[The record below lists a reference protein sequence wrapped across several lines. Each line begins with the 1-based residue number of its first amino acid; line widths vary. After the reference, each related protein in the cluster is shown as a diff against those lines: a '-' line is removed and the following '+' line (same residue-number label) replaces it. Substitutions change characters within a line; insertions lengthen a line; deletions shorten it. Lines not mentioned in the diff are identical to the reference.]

1 MPGKAVP
8 EGKHGL
14 PNVCF
19 SPNLVNC
26 KQDFGG
32 WIPRSFF
39 FTTSGCGDVGSCFF
53 VLHPAYS
60 SSSRR
65 PAPSSPPLY
74 FNSLYQ
80 LTVSLSIS
88 LCNLSLSHSSPS
100 TSRSIIFF
108 CIHLYQL
115 LSLSINLSLAHSSL
129 STSLYHLAPYPL
141 LSITF
146 ISMNFS
152 LPHSSLSTSLSQLV
166 HWLDVPWHFL
176 PLDWLVGPWALWPPR
191 LFRVASV
198 PLLASVCNGFCVEK
212 CVSVCKGA
220 CLQKCL

>member
-115 LSLSINLSLAHSSL
+115 LSLYQFVFSAFVSINFSLSPCSL
-129 STSLYHLAPYPL
+129 STSLYHIHLYEL
-141 LSITF
+141 FSTTF
-146 ISMNFS
+146 ISINFS
-152 LPHSSLSTSLSQLV
+152 LSTCPLARCALA
-166 HWLDVPWHFL
+166 L
-176 PLDWLVGPWALWPPR
+176 PASRLASWALGALATAAVSR
-191 LFRVASV
+191 GKRAAS
-198 PLLASVCNGFCVEK
+198 CFCV
-212 CVSVCKGA
+212 
-220 CLQKCL
+220 

>member
-60 SSSRR
+60 SSRR
-65 PAPSSPPLY
+65 PAPSSPPL
-74 FNSLYQ
+74 FQ
-80 LTVSLSIS
+80 
-88 LCNLSLSHSSPS
+88 LSLS
-100 TSRSIIFF
+100 TDSISIDFSMQLVFITFVSVNFSLYHFF
-108 CIHLYQL
+108 FIHLYQL

>member
-88 LCNLSLSHSSPS
+88 LS
-100 TSRSIIFF
+100 T
-108 CIHLYQL
+108 CLYHIRLRQL
-115 LSLSINLSLAHSSL
+115 LALSICFFS
-129 STSLYHLAPYPL
+129 
-141 LSITF
+141 F
-146 ISMNFS
+146 ISINFS
-152 LPHSSLSTSLSQLV
+152 LYQFVFSAFVSINFSLSPGTS
-166 HWLDVPWHFL
+166 
-176 PLDWLVGPWALWPPR
+176 
-191 LFRVASV
+191 
-198 PLLASVCNGFCVEK
+198 
-212 CVSVCKGA
+212 
-220 CLQKCL
+220 CL

>member
-8 EGKHGL
+8 ERKHGL

-19 SPNLVNC
+19 SPNLVTC

-65 PAPSSPPLY
+65 PAPSSPL
-74 FNSLYQ
+74 FQ
-80 LTVSLSIS
+80 LSLSTDSIS
-88 LCNLSLSHSSPS
+88 IDFSIHLSLSHSSPS

-108 CIHLYQL
+108 FAFISINF
-115 LSLSINLSLAHSSL
+115 SLSINLSLAHSSL
-129 STSLYHLAPYPL
+129 STSLYHLVPYPL

-166 HWLDVPWHFL
+166 HCALAL
-176 PLDWLVGPWALWPPR
+176 PASRLASWALGALATAAVSR
-191 LFRVASV
+191 GKRAAS
-198 PLLASVCNGFCVEK
+198 CFC
-212 CVSVCKGA
+212 A
-220 CLQKCL
+220 